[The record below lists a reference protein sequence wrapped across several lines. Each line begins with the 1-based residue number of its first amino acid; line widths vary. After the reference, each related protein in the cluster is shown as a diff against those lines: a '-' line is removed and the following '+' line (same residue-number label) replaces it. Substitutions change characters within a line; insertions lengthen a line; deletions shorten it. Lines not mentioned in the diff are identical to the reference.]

1 MKQGKKV
8 QVWLP
13 LLFAV
18 VMIGGMV
25 VGYKLRDNTQ
35 VASNVFRFDTK
46 RSPLQEVLDLVM
58 LKYVD
63 KVAVDTLGNAAIQD
77 MLTKLDP
84 HSNFIP
90 AQHLGALTED
100 LQGNFQGIGIEFQ
113 LFRDTVNV
121 VNVVPGGP
129 SEKAGLQ
136 VGDKFLK
143 VGDTTVTGGISSD
156 RIKELLRGPGGSK
169 VTTTLLRN
177 GQPISVTIT
186 RGTIPLPSLDA
197 AYLLEPGTG
206 YMRISKFSETT
217 YEEFMAGLEKLQGEG
232 MKSLILDL
240 RGNGG
245 GILGEAV
252 DMADEFLDGDKLI
265 VYTEGNNMKRQEYRA
280 RRNGLFETG
289 KLVLLMDEQ
298 SASASEVLAGALQDW
313 DRATIVGRRSF
324 GKGLVQEQYQ
334 LSDGSALRLTVAR
347 YYTPSGRSIQKPY
360 DKGIEDYQDDLHKRF
375 ENGEMNNADS
385 IHAANGKAYKT
396 SKGRTVYGGGGIV
409 PDVFVGADTTLLSSS
424 VTALYRNNTI
434 GNFTYLY
441 YVRNR
446 ASVDGF
452 KSPVSYNDAIRFSEN
467 DWQSLKKMAEQDS
480 VKVGDF
486 TSADRSFLSERM
498 KALIARYRW
507 RSEGY
512 FQVLNAGDEVVR
524 KAMEEVRKG
533 MEEGKKEERKTEEGK
548 K

>member
-1 MKQGKKV
+1 
-8 QVWLP
+8 
-13 LLFAV
+13 
-18 VMIGGMV
+18 MV

-35 VASNVFRFDTK
+35 VASNVFKFDTK

-63 KVAVDTLGNAAIQD
+63 KVDVDTLGNAAIQD

-90 AQHLGALTED
+90 AQHLEALTED

-177 GQPISVTIT
+177 GQPIEVTIT

-197 AYLLEPGTG
+197 AYILEPGTG
-206 YMRISKFSETT
+206 YIRISKFSETT
-217 YEEFMAGLEKLQGEG
+217 YEEFMAGLEKLLGLG

-245 GILGEAV
+245 GILGEAI

-265 VYTEGNNMKRQEYRA
+265 VYTEGNSIKRQEYRA
-280 RRNGLFETG
+280 RRNGLFE
-289 KLVLLMDEQ
+289 
-298 SASASEVLAGALQDW
+298 
-313 DRATIVGRRSF
+313 
-324 GKGLVQEQYQ
+324 
-334 LSDGSALRLTVAR
+334 
-347 YYTPSGRSIQKPY
+347 
-360 DKGIEDYQDDLHKRF
+360 
-375 ENGEMNNADS
+375 
-385 IHAANGKAYKT
+385 
-396 SKGRTVYGGGGIV
+396 
-409 PDVFVGADTTLLSSS
+409 
-424 VTALYRNNTI
+424 
-434 GNFTYLY
+434 
-441 YVRNR
+441 
-446 ASVDGF
+446 
-452 KSPVSYNDAIRFSEN
+452 
-467 DWQSLKKMAEQDS
+467 
-480 VKVGDF
+480 
-486 TSADRSFLSERM
+486 
-498 KALIARYRW
+498 
-507 RSEGY
+507 
-512 FQVLNAGDEVVR
+512 
-524 KAMEEVRKG
+524 
-533 MEEGKKEERKTEEGK
+533 
-548 K
+548 